1 MFYFVPTGCMNLDGI
16 DNFDWDELFSLP
28 KHYWMDDMRESKRFL
43 EDQVG
48 IDVPQVIWDELNA
61 QEKRIEESL

>member
-1 MFYFVPTGCMNLDGI
+1 MNLDGL

-28 KHYWMDDMRESKRFL
+28 KHYWEDDMRESKRFL

-48 IDVPQVIWDELNA
+48 VDVPKVIWDELES
-61 QEKRIEESL
+61 QTKRIQESL